1 MFGRVKNCF
10 VLSVALLAISCVQDK
25 KDNFSDT
32 EDASGLLSA
41 AALRVAIYYV
51 GDVKCRAHLEA
62 KGHDE
67 QYIEKVLLA
76 NNNAK
81 YLEAGKNTHRLD
93 GDRAE
98 LSSKEYVAS
107 LAKDQQANTQLS
119 GDKFLKNNS
128 IARTLATLKDNCRR
142 LLLSVDSEVLPSL
155 SSQNLYHT
163 SGNFAADSDAADNF
177 WPARFAADFGDFGGK
192 ITCASD
198 QLNSLCGY
206 AEIKAGKR
214 YFVYLYPKPGEDS
227 LAATVTYTRDGEEQ
241 TETITIADI
250 ALSALQHPT
259 TKLRDIVVHTDCGED
274 NSCLFADNDE
284 DSYTLECNV
293 EGEACGSGFAFK
305 VEKAK
310 CGIRN
315 NDCPSKKL
323 TPVQGKLCAGTATV
337 AALGQDEINLVCK
350 FSMPDGDVEL
360 SSNIVQIKAHHLA
373 GKLCVVTKT
382 TTASGGMTVFDRL
395 DIKSGACGKV
405 GKDGKELRL
414 ELSFAL
420 DK

>member
-1 MFGRVKNCF
+1 MFGRVKSCF

-25 KDNFSDT
+25 KNNFSDT

-62 KGHDE
+62 QEQEYDE

-107 LAKDQQANTQLS
+107 LAKDQQANTQLG

-198 QLNSLCGY
+198 QLNSLCSY

-214 YFVYLYPKPGEDS
+214 YFAYLYPQQGEDS
-227 LAATVTYTRDGEEQ
+227 LAAEVTYTRDGEEL

-250 ALSALQHPT
+250 ALNELQLPT
-259 TKLRDIVVHTDCGED
+259 TKLIDIVVNTDCGKD
-274 NSCLFADNDE
+274 NSCLFSNAE
-284 DSYTLECNV
+284 ASHMLECKV
-293 EGEACGSGFAFK
+293 EGQDCGEGFAFTVQK
-305 VEKAK
+305 EICDASEV
-310 CGIRN
+310 
-315 NDCPSKKL
+315 DCPKATA
-323 TPVQGKLCAGTATV
+323 TPTSGKLCTGTATV
-337 AALGQDEINLVCK
+337 AALVQHEINLSCE
-350 FSMPDGDVEL
+350 FSARLDGKITVSKTDNIRL
-360 SSNIVQIKAHHLA
+360 SEQRLA
-373 GKLCVVTKT
+373 GKLCAVTTSAPDKT
-382 TTASGGMTVFDRL
+382 KDIQINASECERED
-395 DIKSGACGKV
+395 
-405 GKDGKELRL
+405 DGKLKQYRL

-420 DK
+420 E